1 MTIFSRHPSHAPT
14 STCAHGSGQID
25 LDEFLAFMRPTSV
38 PDVKC
43 TASSWTQRANSTDRH
58 PQNLAS
64 AAGVSVTDDSCY
76 IHTGEVDGTA
86 WSSEE
91 GPPAAAW
98 VEFELPQV
106 HLRVTGGLPRC
117 VLDRCACVGA
127 VRSTLHGL
135 KQPGRGGA
143 ADPRRRRQR
152 RCGAVLVVVLVV
164 VVVVVV
170 SSASCSPAPAP
181 APAPGG
187 CSFSCSSAAVA
198 AAAVAAAAAIC
209 CC

>member
-1 MTIFSRHPSHAPT
+1 
-14 STCAHGSGQID
+14 
-25 LDEFLAFMRPTSV
+25 MRPTSV

-43 TASSWTQRANSTDRH
+43 PASSWMQRANSTDRH

-106 HLRVTGGLPRC
+106 PLAGPLPGG
-117 VLDRCACVGA
+117 VLDRCA
-127 VRSTLHGL
+127 VRSMPWLH
-135 KQPGRGGA
+135 
-143 ADPRRRRQR
+143 
-152 RCGAVLVVVLVV
+152 VL
-164 VVVVVV
+164 
-170 SSASCSPAPAP
+170 
-181 APAPGG
+181 
-187 CSFSCSSAAVA
+187 
-198 AAAVAAAAAIC
+198 
-209 CC
+209 